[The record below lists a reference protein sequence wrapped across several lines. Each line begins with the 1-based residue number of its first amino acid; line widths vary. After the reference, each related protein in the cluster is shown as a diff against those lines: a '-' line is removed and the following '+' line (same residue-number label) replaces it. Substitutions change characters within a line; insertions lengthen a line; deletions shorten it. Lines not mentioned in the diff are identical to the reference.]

1 MKLYTSIGPNPRIVR
16 MFAAEKGVTLSM
28 EAVDILAGDCRREPY
43 LSINPLGSTP
53 ALVLGSGQV
62 VTEVVAI
69 CEYLEEL
76 LPGPA
81 LIGTTAEERA
91 NVRMWTRRID
101 LGFAAPITLA
111 FRATDGRA
119 LFEPRLIVAPVEA
132 GPSLKA
138 MGMAT
143 LDFID
148 TECADRGFVA
158 GETLSLADILLFSFV
173 DFANLVGMSPLE
185 SRPWLTQW
193 FARIGD
199 RDGAVA

>member
-1 MKLYTSIGPNPRIVR
+1 MKLYTSVGPNPRIVR
-16 MFAAEKGVTLSM
+16 MFAAEKGTTLPM
-28 EAVDILAGDCRREPY
+28 EAVDIIAGDCRCEPY

-62 VTEVVAI
+62 ITEVVAI
-69 CEYLEEL
+69 CEYLEDL

-81 LIGTTAEERA
+81 LIGTTPEERA

-101 LGFAAPITLA
+101 LGFAVPITLG

-132 GPSLKA
+132 GPDLKA
-138 MGMAT
+138 MGMAM
-143 LDFID
+143 LDFIE
-148 TECADRGFVA
+148 TECVERDFVA

-173 DFANLVGMSPLE
+173 DFANLVGMAPLDG
-185 SRPWLTQW
+185 RPWLKDW
-193 FARIGD
+193 FGRLGD
-199 RDGAVA
+199 RDSAAA